1 MTLNRKKE
9 LLRVKLSLQR
19 NNSGNGDSMKKNNIV
34 ILDGYTINPGDNP
47 WSSLEALGN
56 CTVYDRTPDEL
67 KLERAR
73 DAQIVLISKVKLDEA
88 ALDALPKLKYISML
102 ATGYNNV
109 DVVAAGKRGIPVSNV
124 PAYSTESV
132 AQTTFALLLEL
143 AMHVG
148 LHDASVKGGEWISCP
163 DHAYWKT
170 PLLEL
175 DGLTLGIVGY
185 GTIGRA
191 VARVAAAFGM
201 KIIAYAPRIPR
212 DSGSVPVRFL
222 PLDELFATADVV
234 TLHCPQTPENGGF
247 VNARLL
253 GLMKP
258 TAFLLNLARGGLV
271 SEDDLAAALQ
281 RGQLAGAGL
290 DVVAHE
296 PMLADNP
303 LLTAPNCIFTPHI
316 AWASLA
322 ARRRLMA
329 TVSANVSAFMAGA
342 PVNVVNGKYL

>member
-1 MTLNRKKE
+1 MTTTPA
-9 LLRVKLSLQR
+9 
-19 NNSGNGDSMKKNNIV
+19 IV

-47 WSSLEALGN
+47 WSPVEALGN
-56 CTVYDRTPDEL
+56 CVIYDRTPPEL

-73 DAQIVLISKVKLDEA
+73 DAEIILTSKCKLDA
-88 ALDALPKLKYISML
+88 ASLEALPKLKYISML

-109 DVVAAGKRGIPVSNV
+109 DVNAAGRRGIPVSNV

-132 AQTTFALLLEL
+132 VQTTFALLLEL
-143 AMHVG
+143 ATAVG
-148 LHDASVKGGEWISCP
+148 VHDAAVKAGEWVRCP
-163 DHAYWKT
+163 DHSFWKT
-170 PLLEL
+170 TIVEL

-191 VARVAAAFGM
+191 VARVGAAFGM
-201 KIIAYAPRIPR
+201 RVIAYMPRIPPEA
-212 DSGSVPVRFL
+212 GPTPVRFV
-222 PLDELFATADVV
+222 PMEELFATADVV
-234 TLHCPQTPENGGF
+234 TLNCPQTADNEGF
-247 VNARLL
+247 VNSGLL
-253 GLMKP
+253 SAMKP
-258 TAFLLNLARGGLV
+258 SAFLINVARGGLV
-271 SEDDLAAALQ
+271 NESDLARSLHEG
-281 RGQLAGAGL
+281 RIAGVGL

-329 TVSANVSAFMAGA
+329 TVAANVASYLSGS
-342 PVNVVNGKYL
+342 PINVVNAQHLK

>member
-1 MTLNRKKE
+1 MT
-9 LLRVKLSLQR
+9 
-19 NNSGNGDSMKKNNIV
+19 KNPSIV

-47 WSSLEALGN
+47 WDSLAALGN
-56 CTVYDRTPDEL
+56 CTIYDRTPPEL

-73 DAQIVLISKVKLDEA
+73 NAEILLLSKVKLDEA

-109 DVVAAGKRGIPVSNV
+109 DVAAAGRCGIPVSNI

-148 LHDASVKGGEWISCP
+148 LHDASVKAGEWISSP
-163 DHAYWKT
+163 DHSYWKT

-185 GTIGRA
+185 GTIGQA
-191 VARVAAAFGM
+191 VARIGAAFGM
-201 KIIAYAPRIPR
+201 KIIAYAPRIPSN
-212 DSGSVPVRFL
+212 SGTVPVNFVAL
-222 PLDELFATADVV
+222 EELFASADAIS
-234 TLHCPQTPENGGF
+234 LNCPQTADNGGF
-247 VNARLL
+247 VNSRLL

-258 TAFLLNLARGGLV
+258 SAFLLNLARGGLV
-271 SEDDLAAALQ
+271 NEADLAQAL
-281 RGQLAGAGL
+281 REGQLAGAGL

-303 LLTAPNCIFTPHI
+303 LRGAPNCIFTPHI

-322 ARRRLMA
+322 ARKRLM
-329 TVSANVSAFMAGA
+329 TTLTANVAAYLAGA
-342 PVNVVNGKYL
+342 PVNVVNGQHLKQP

>member
-1 MTLNRKKE
+1 MSENT
-9 LLRVKLSLQR
+9 
-19 NNSGNGDSMKKNNIV
+19 NIV

-47 WSSLEALGN
+47 WDAVAELGA
-56 CTVYDRTPDEL
+56 CTIYDRTPPEL
-67 KLERAR
+67 KIERAR
-73 DAQIVLISKVKLDEA
+73 DADIVLLSKVKLDEA
-88 ALDALPKLKYISML
+88 ALAALPRLKYISML

-109 DVVAAGKRGIPVSNV
+109 DVAAAGRRGITVSNV

-148 LHDASVKGGEWISCP
+148 LHDASVKAGEWIRCP

-185 GTIGRA
+185 GTIGQA
-191 VARVAAAFGM
+191 VARVGAAFGM
-201 KIIAYAPRIPR
+201 KIIAHAPRIPQNA
-212 DSGSVPVRFL
+212 GAIPVDFVT
-222 PLDELFATADVV
+222 LDRLFASADVIS
-234 TLHCPQTPENGGF
+234 LNCPQTPDNGGF

-258 TAFLLNLARGGLV
+258 TAYLLNLARGGLV
-271 SEDDLAAALQ
+271 NEADLAQAL
-281 RGQLAGAGL
+281 RAGQLAGAGL

-303 LLTAPNCIFTPHI
+303 LLNAPNCIFTPHI

-322 ARRRLMA
+322 ARRRLTA
-329 TVSANVSAFMAGA
+329 IVAANVASYLAGT
-342 PVNVVNGKYL
+342 PINVVNGAYLPQ

>member
-1 MTLNRKKE
+1 MRGKT
-9 LLRVKLSLQR
+9 
-19 NNSGNGDSMKKNNIV
+19 GIT

-47 WSSLEALGN
+47 WGSLELLGN
-56 CTVYDRTPDEL
+56 CTIYDRTPSGL
-67 KLERAR
+67 TLERAR
-73 DAQIVLISKVKLDEA
+73 DAEIILLSKVKLDEA

-109 DVVAAGKRGIPVSNV
+109 DSAAAGKRGIPVSNI

-148 LHDASVKGGEWISCP
+148 LHDASVKAGEWISCP

-170 PLLEL
+170 SLLEL
-175 DGLTLGIVGY
+175 DGLTIGIVGY
-185 GTIGRA
+185 GTIGQA
-191 VARVAAAFGM
+191 VARIASAFGM
-201 KIIAYAPRIPR
+201 KIIAYAPRIPQ
-212 DSGSVPVRFL
+212 DIGNVPVRFV
-222 PLDELFATADVV
+222 PLEELFASADAVS
-234 TLHCPQTPENGGF
+234 LNCPQTLENSGF
-247 VNARLL
+247 VNSRLL

-258 TAFLLNLARGGLV
+258 SAFLLNLARGGLIN
-271 SEDDLAAALQ
+271 EADLARALSN
-281 RGQLAGAGL
+281 GQLAGAGL

-322 ARRRLMA
+322 ARKRLMSIA
-329 TVSANVSAFMAGA
+329 SANVAAYLAGT
-342 PVNVVNGKYL
+342 PINVVNVQYLSQ